1 MAEIALRPAASDSPE
16 SARLLAAYEAELVS
30 LGVTLNHGWAGGVTP
45 AQLAPPH
52 GAWLVGWRPGERG
65 DDAVACGGV
74 RLLSA
79 DVCEIKRMYVDPS
92 ARGAGLAR
100 RLLTALEDAGLAL
113 GASIARLDTGRDMAP
128 AVGLYR
134 RAGYVEIEDYNNN
147 PDAGW
152 WFEKQ
157 LLAPTADGR
166 PGGMYP
172 EVRAAVAADATP
184 DFRAD
189 GFDLAAYREKV
200 RLFNLAQ
207 PREDVAEATDVDA
220 DGVPCRLFTPA
231 DAIDGVIVHLHG
243 GGFVFNDIDVHDGVC
258 RRLANRSRRRVL
270 SIGYRK
276 PPERRF
282 PAAIED
288 IDTVLGWLERQPI
301 NGGWAIHGDSAGA
314 NLALVGALRN
324 PGRFKV
330 VVLIYPF
337 LDPTASFASY
347 ELGESSGFGGAES
360 RWYWEQYADR
370 GDRSDPD
377 LAPLNATNLDT
388 LPPTFVATAEFD
400 PLRDEGEE
408 LARRIAETGV
418 ETVAVRCLGQNH
430 GFWRH
435 PQFAASEPLLRQGAS
450 FIDQHLS

>member
-1 MAEIALRPAASDSPE
+1 
-16 SARLLAAYEAELVS
+16 
-30 LGVTLNHGWAGGVTP
+30 
-45 AQLAPPH
+45 
-52 GAWLVGWRPGERG
+52 
-65 DDAVACGGV
+65 
-74 RLLSA
+74 
-79 DVCEIKRMYVDPS
+79 
-92 ARGAGLAR
+92 
-100 RLLTALEDAGLAL
+100 
-113 GASIARLDTGRDMAP
+113 
-128 AVGLYR
+128 
-134 RAGYVEIEDYNNN
+134 
-147 PDAGW
+147 
-152 WFEKQ
+152 
-157 LLAPTADGR
+157 
-166 PGGMYP
+166 MYP

-189 GFDLAAYREKV
+189 DFDLAAYREKV

-207 PREDVAEATDVDA
+207 PREDVAEVRDVDA
-220 DGVPCRLFTPA
+220 DGVPCRWFTPD
-231 DAIDGVIVHLHG
+231 DAVDGVIVHLHG

-276 PPERRF
+276 PPEHRF

-288 IDTVLGWLERQPI
+288 IDTVLGWLERDSTAGPL
-301 NGGWAIHGDSAGA
+301 AIHGDSAGA

-324 PGRFKV
+324 PGRFQA

-347 ELGESSGFGGAES
+347 DLEAIGFERHEAA
-360 RWYWEQYADR
+360 WYWEQYADAA
-370 GDRSDPD
+370 DWTNPD

-408 LARRIAETGV
+408 LARRIVETGV
-418 ETVAVRCLGQNH
+418 ETVAIRCLGQVH

-435 PQFAASEPLLRQGAS
+435 AQFAASEPLVRQGAA
-450 FIDQHLS
+450 FIDQHLERVGSDPT